1 MKQNMPMRYDGES
14 RMEQTQYWINIGGM
28 GISPDMLEL
37 VGFWPESV
45 TNQMRMSG
53 INTSQSI
60 EQVYGGIL
68 RFRPLGSIRWRSEL
82 DEVLLI
88 LHKILQI
95 KRHINDY
102 LDTIPKTLQ
111 EEWHNDDDRY
121 IPSDLPNEVRK
132 MLRTPKHYVIA
143 ESPNHARQV
152 LDLIPIAQSIRN
164 RIGYF
169 AEIYAR
175 ANKLFSD
182 MLLETVSMSLTN
194 LSLHHMSSPRAIT
207 LEELADARADSVM
220 EGEILNG

>member
-1 MKQNMPMRYDGES
+1 
-14 RMEQTQYWINIGGM
+14 
-28 GISPDMLEL
+28 
-37 VGFWPESV
+37 
-45 TNQMRMSG
+45 MRMSG

-132 MLRTPKHYVIA
+132 MLRTSKHYVIA

-194 LSLHHMSSPRAIT
+194 LSLQHMSSPRAIT